1 MHESSSF
8 AFAEVSLME
17 VRDEMNSL
25 NTKKSNVAN
34 SITSKQLQDHI
45 DICSHFLHD
54 IIHFCIKNSKFD
66 DTMKLADIIPVHKK
80 DDKTDKSNY
89 RPISGL
95 PSGSKIFEKI
105 LHKQIGKYIETF
117 LSKYLCGYRKG
128 YSVQYALIALLEKLR
143 IQLDKRGY
151 GGAIL
156 MDLSKAFDTLNH
168 ALLIAKLHAYGFSKS
183 ALVLS
188 KSYLS
193 NRWQRTKIN
202 YSYSSWIELLLG
214 VPQGSVLAP
223 LFFNIYLNDLFFIT
237 LGVDICN
244 FADDNTLYTC
254 NISLSDLI
262 ANLDQKHYFNGLRIQ
277 DSAVQWFCIHGG
289 QTVVTLCK

>member
-1 MHESSSF
+1 
-8 AFAEVSLME
+8 
-17 VRDEMNSL
+17 
-25 NTKKSNVAN
+25 
-34 SITSKQLQDHI
+34 
-45 DICSHFLHD
+45 
-54 IIHFCIKNSKFD
+54 
-66 DTMKLADIIPVHKK
+66 MKLADIIPVHKK

-168 ALLIAKLHAYGFSKS
+168 DLLIAKLHAYGFSKS
-183 ALVLS
+183 AFVLS
-188 KSYLS
+188 KSY
-193 NRWQRTKIN
+193 
-202 YSYSSWIELLLG
+202 
-214 VPQGSVLAP
+214 
-223 LFFNIYLNDLFFIT
+223 
-237 LGVDICN
+237 
-244 FADDNTLYTC
+244 
-254 NISLSDLI
+254 
-262 ANLDQKHYFNGLRIQ
+262 
-277 DSAVQWFCIHGG
+277 
-289 QTVVTLCK
+289 